1 MALPAMGMLAA
12 RGGLEL
18 LKYAGAIGIPGL
30 TFGLLSQPQE
40 YEREFNYSFYDSE
53 NPRFY
58 DKNLITKDNPKGFNR
73 PLFLE
78 AMVEYHKTQP
88 MY

>member
-1 MALPAMGMLAA
+1 MALPLLGMLG

-30 TFGLLSQPQE
+30 TFGLLAQPKE
-40 YEREFNYSFYDSE
+40 YEKNFDYGFYDSE

-58 DKNLITKDNPKGFNR
+58 DPNLIAEDNPKGFNR
-73 PLFLE
+73 PLFLKE
-78 AMVEYHKTQP
+78 MEQYHKIKP